1 MAKTATKERAA
12 PATHDEKLA
21 ELREFIAEIQT
32 RENPHSYLIAV
43 LHKAQALYGYVPTHV
58 MDEVAETMNIPTA
71 HIWGVATFYHY
82 FKLTPPGRYEIAIC
96 LGTACYVK
104 GAGEI
109 LQTIKD
115 ELKIDVGGVTE
126 DGLFSLA
133 PARCLGACGLA
144 PVVMIGEKIHG
155 DLTPKKM
162 VQVIKEYRKQAEKE
176 K

>member
-1 MAKTATKERAA
+1 MAATQTQEE
-12 PATHDEKLA
+12 TTSVTDEQKLA
-21 ELREFIAEIQT
+21 RVREFIGEVST
-32 RENPHSYLIAV
+32 KEHPDSYLIAV
-43 LHKAQALYGYVPTHV
+43 LHRAQELYGYLPTDV
-58 MDEVAETMNIPTA
+58 MDVIAEEMGIPTA

-82 FKLTPPGRYEIAIC
+82 FNLAPPGKHVISVC
-96 LGTACYVK
+96 LGTACYVR

-126 DGLFSLA
+126 DGLFSLQ

-144 PVVMIGEKIHG
+144 PVVMIDDKIHG
-155 DLTPKKM
+155 ELTPKKIA
-162 VQVIKEYRKQAEKE
+162 QLIAQYRKQAK